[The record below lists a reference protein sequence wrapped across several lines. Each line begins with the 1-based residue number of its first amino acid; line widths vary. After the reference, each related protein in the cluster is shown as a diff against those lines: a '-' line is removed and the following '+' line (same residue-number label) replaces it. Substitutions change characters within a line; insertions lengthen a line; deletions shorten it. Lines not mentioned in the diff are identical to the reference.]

1 VRMRFRSL
9 RRILPLVLGTEYV
22 GVENAYRYGYLDVR
36 IDGER
41 RTIQPIDHVGEN
53 VVGSGRFTYVIT
65 VDPATRNP
73 NMTFAR
79 DE

>member
-1 VRMRFRSL
+1 MRFRSL

-41 RTIQPIDHVGEN
+41 
-53 VVGSGRFTYVIT
+53 
-65 VDPATRNP
+65 
-73 NMTFAR
+73 
-79 DE
+79 